1 MIRLDHI
8 LWAAPDLD
16 DGAKTIERLTGV
28 APARGGVH
36 PGLGTRNSL
45 IALDSGVYFEIIAPD
60 PAQSLAGNRG
70 GRIVE
75 QTRPGVMT
83 FAIASDDLASLRE
96 AALRERL
103 GVNGPVAMH
112 RNTPSGARL
121 DWTILYLEDARFGEA
136 IPFVIDWGKTPH
148 PSTSLPGGC
157 RLQSFT
163 VTHPEV
169 EALARL
175 YAALGIPIAAKRAAY
190 PGFVVELSTPNGEVV
205 LTQP

>member
-1 MIRLDHI
+1 MIQLDHI

-16 DGAKTIERLTGV
+16 DGALTIERLTGV
-28 APARGGVH
+28 TPARGGVH
-36 PGLGTRNSL
+36 PGLGTRNGL
-45 IALDSGVYFEIIAPD
+45 IALNSGIYFEIIAPD
-60 PAQSLAGNRG
+60 PAQNLVGNRG
-70 GRIVE
+70 GRIAE
-75 QTRPGVMT
+75 QTRPGLMT

-96 AALRERL
+96 AALREGL

-112 RNTPSGARL
+112 RNTPGGAQL

-136 IPFVIDWGKTPH
+136 IPFVIDWGTTPH

-163 VTHPEV
+163 VTHPEA

-175 YAALGIPIAAKRAAY
+175 YAALGIPVAVKRAAY